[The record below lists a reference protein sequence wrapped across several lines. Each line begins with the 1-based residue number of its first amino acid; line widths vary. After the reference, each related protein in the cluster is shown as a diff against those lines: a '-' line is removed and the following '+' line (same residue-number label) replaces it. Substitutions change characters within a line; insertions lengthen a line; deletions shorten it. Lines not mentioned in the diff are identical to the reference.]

1 MFVLM
6 RRRALAIAFLVT
18 LLAGSLQAQRGALVK
33 PRSLDQ
39 LTAQA
44 ERIVHGH
51 IVSAKVE
58 PHPQYANISTVLVTV
73 RVAEMLKGTAPKEFT
88 FRQFI
93 WDIRDKR
100 DASGF
105 RKGKEVVL
113 FLNKA
118 TSIGLTSTSGL
129 DQGRFEV
136 ERDNTGHEFIRAHAP
151 NQVLLGGVPAALAK
165 KGSATPASIRSA
177 QADNRQLLS
186 LSDFKTTVR
195 ALAGTRSTQ

>member
-1 MFVLM
+1 MM
-6 RRRALAIAFLVT
+6 SRRPLVVAFLVT
-18 LLAGSLQAQRGALVK
+18 ALCVGSLQAQRGALVK
-33 PRSLDQ
+33 PRNLDQ
-39 LTAQA
+39 LTTQA

-51 IVSAKVE
+51 IVSARVE
-58 PHPQYANISTVLVTV
+58 PHPQYPGISTVLVTV
-73 RVAEMLKGTAPKEFT
+73 RVTEMLKGTAPKEFT

-113 FLNKA
+113 FLNKT
-118 TSIGLTSTSGL
+118 TSAGLTSTSGL

-136 ERDNTGHEFIRAHAP
+136 ERDPSGNEFIRAHAP
-151 NQVLLGGVPAALAK
+151 NQVLLEGVPAALSK

-177 QADNRQLLS
+177 QANNRQLVS
-186 LSDFKTTVR
+186 LNDFKTTVR
-195 ALAGTRSTQ
+195 GLAGTRSPK